1 MGHDGGVKV
10 TEAQLKEAYQ
20 AHLARSRR
28 DRAVSCPP
36 PEAIQALVRREGD
49 EAARLATLDHVMSC
63 GECRTEL
70 DLLRTVEEAGVRSGA
85 VSAPGRR
92 RWMMPAALAATL
104 LIAVGLGRVALRPS
118 EDAVRSGD
126 AARVDLVAPGAEVP
140 AGAPVS
146 FAWRP
151 VEGASRYRLEVLNES
166 GDLAIEAETRDT
178 TLTSDSAAS
187 LAPGSYQWWVI
198 ALAPAPG
205 PRSEL
210 RRLRIVAQ

>member
-28 DRAVSCPP
+28 DRASCPP

-49 EAARLATLDHVMSC
+49 EADRLATLDHVMSC

-85 VSAPGRR
+85 V
-92 RWMMPAALAATL
+92 AATL
-104 LIAVGLGRVALRPS
+104 LVAVGLGRVALKPS
-118 EDAVRSGD
+118 EDTVRSDD
-126 AARVDLVAPGAEVP
+126 ATRVELVAPGAEVL

-166 GDLAIEAETRDT
+166 GDLAIEAETHDT
-178 TLTSDSAAS
+178 MLTSDSAAS
-187 LAPGSYQWWVI
+187 LAPGTYQWWVI
-198 ALAPAPG
+198 ALSPAPG

-210 RRLRIVAQ
+210 RRLRVVAQ

>member
-1 MGHDGGVKV
+1 M

-20 AHLARSRR
+20 AHLARSRK
-28 DRAVSCPP
+28 DRASCPE

-49 EAARLATLDHVMSC
+49 EATRLATLDHVMSC

-70 DLLRTVEEAGVRSGA
+70 DLLRTVEEAGVRSGT

-104 LIAVGLGRVALRPS
+104 LVAVGLGRLALRPS
-118 EDAVRSGD
+118 DDTLRSGD
-126 AARVDLVAPGAEVP
+126 LARVELVAPGAEVP
-140 AGAPVS
+140 GGSPVS
-146 FAWRP
+146 FAWHP
-151 VEGASRYRLEVLNES
+151 VEGASRYRLEVLDEA
-166 GDLAIEAETRDT
+166 GDLAIEAETHDT
-178 TLTSDSAAS
+178 ALTSDSAAR

-198 ALAPAPG
+198 ALSPGPG

-210 RRLRIVAQ
+210 RRLRVIAR

>member
-1 MGHDGGVKV
+1 MGHDGGVKM

-20 AHLARSRR
+20 AHLTRSRR
-28 DRAVSCPP
+28 DRASCPP
-36 PEAIQALVRREGD
+36 PGAMQALVRREGD

-85 VSAPGRR
+85 VAAPGRR

-104 LIAVGLGRVALRPS
+104 LVAVGLGRVALKPS
-118 EDAVRSGD
+118 KDTVRSDD
-126 AARVDLVAPGAEVP
+126 ATRVELVAPGAEVP

-166 GDLAIEAETRDT
+166 GDVAIEAETRDT
-178 TLTSDSAAS
+178 MLTSDSAAS
-187 LAPGSYQWWVI
+187 LAPGTYQWWVI
-198 ALAPAPG
+198 ALSPAPG

-210 RRLRIVAQ
+210 RRLRVVAQ

>member
-28 DRAVSCPP
+28 DRASCPP

-49 EAARLATLDHVMSC
+49 EAARLATLDHAMSC

-85 VSAPGRR
+85 VAAPGRR

-104 LIAVGLGRVALRPS
+104 LVAVGLGRVALKPS
-118 EDAVRSGD
+118 EDTVRSDD
-126 AARVDLVAPGAEVP
+126 ATRVELVAPGAEVP
-140 AGAPVS
+140 AGTPIS

-151 VEGASRYRLEVLNES
+151 VEGASRYRLEVLSES

-178 TLTSDSAAS
+178 MLTSDSAAS
-187 LAPGSYQWWVI
+187 LAPGTYQWWVI
-198 ALAPAPG
+198 ALSPAPG

-210 RRLRIVAQ
+210 RRLRVVAQ

>member
-28 DRAVSCPP
+28 DRASCPP

-49 EAARLATLDHVMSC
+49 EAARLATLDHAMSC

-85 VSAPGRR
+85 VAAPGRR

-104 LIAVGLGRVALRPS
+104 LVAVALGRVALKPS
-118 EDAVRSGD
+118 EDTVRSDD
-126 AARVDLVAPGAEVP
+126 ATRVELVAPGAEVP
-140 AGAPVS
+140 AGAPVR

-178 TLTSDSAAS
+178 MLTSDSAAS
-187 LAPGSYQWWVI
+187 LAPGTYQWWVI
-198 ALAPAPG
+198 ALSPAPG

-210 RRLRIVAQ
+210 RRLRVVAQ

>member
-20 AHLARSRR
+20 AHLARSWR
-28 DRAVSCPP
+28 DRASCPP

-49 EAARLATLDHVMSC
+49 EAARLATLDHAMSC

-85 VSAPGRR
+85 VAAPGRR
-92 RWMMPAALAATL
+92 RWMMPMALAATL
-104 LIAVGLGRVALRPS
+104 LVAVGLSRVALKPS
-118 EDAVRSGD
+118 EDTVRSDD
-126 AARVDLVAPGAEVP
+126 ATRVELVAPGAEVP
-140 AGAPVS
+140 AGTPVS

-151 VEGASRYRLEVLNES
+151 VEGASRYRLEVLSES

-178 TLTSDSAAS
+178 MLTSDSAAS
-187 LAPGSYQWWVI
+187 LAPGTYQWWVI
-198 ALAPAPG
+198 ALSPAPG

-210 RRLRIVAQ
+210 RRLRVVAQ

>member
-28 DRAVSCPP
+28 DRASCPP

-49 EAARLATLDHVMSC
+49 EAARLATLDHAMSC

-85 VSAPGRR
+85 VAAPGRR
-92 RWMMPAALAATL
+92 RGMMPAALAATL
-104 LIAVGLGRVALRPS
+104 LVAVALGRVALKPS
-118 EDAVRSGD
+118 EDTVRSDD
-126 AARVDLVAPGAEVP
+126 ATRVELVAPGAEVP
-140 AGAPVS
+140 AGTPIS

-178 TLTSDSAAS
+178 MLTSDSAAS
-187 LAPGSYQWWVI
+187 LAPGTYQWWVI
-198 ALAPAPG
+198 ALSPAPG

-210 RRLRIVAQ
+210 RRLRVVAQ

>member
-28 DRAVSCPP
+28 DRASCPP

-85 VSAPGRR
+85 VAAPGRR

-104 LIAVGLGRVALRPS
+104 LVAIAQGRVALKPS
-118 EDAVRSGD
+118 EDTVRSDD
-126 AARVDLVAPGAEVP
+126 ATRVELVAPGAEVP
-140 AGAPVS
+140 AGTPIS

-178 TLTSDSAAS
+178 MLTSDSAAS
-187 LAPGSYQWWVI
+187 LAPGTYQWWVI
-198 ALAPAPG
+198 ALSPAPG

-210 RRLRIVAQ
+210 RRLRVVAQ

>member
-28 DRAVSCPP
+28 DRASCPP

-49 EAARLATLDHVMSC
+49 EAARLATLDHAMSC

-85 VSAPGRR
+85 VAAPGRR

-104 LIAVGLGRVALRPS
+104 LVAVALGRVALKPS
-118 EDAVRSGD
+118 EDTVRSDD
-126 AARVDLVAPGAEVP
+126 ATRVELVAPGAEVP
-140 AGAPVS
+140 AGTPIS

-178 TLTSDSAAS
+178 MLTSDSAAS
-187 LAPGSYQWWVI
+187 LAPGTYQWWVI
-198 ALAPAPG
+198 ALSPAPG

-210 RRLRIVAQ
+210 RRLRVVAQ

>member
-28 DRAVSCPP
+28 DRASCPP

-49 EAARLATLDHVMSC
+49 EAARLATLDHAMSC

-85 VSAPGRR
+85 VAAPGRR
-92 RWMMPAALAATL
+92 RWMMLK
-104 LIAVGLGRVALRPS
+104 PS
-118 EDAVRSGD
+118 EDTVRSDD
-126 AARVDLVAPGAEVP
+126 ATRVELVAPGAEVP
-140 AGAPVS
+140 AGTPIS

-178 TLTSDSAAS
+178 MLTSDSAAS
-187 LAPGSYQWWVI
+187 LAPGTYQWWVI
-198 ALAPAPG
+198 ALSPAPG

-210 RRLRIVAQ
+210 RRLRVVAQ